1 MMQMDE
7 VLGKVQK
14 NILNIAIMGVM
25 VVLAY
30 KIFAAQQKQVEAI
43 KAQTEM
49 ESQKSAV
56 LTQISQS
63 EKKFKNLRRLINN
76 KDEAALLPTLNAIA
90 RDHQVKINVIKPL
103 PPEQRVA
110 GYTTYPFAMSIAADN
125 YHAFGKFVSALES
138 HPFMFSIDSMSVH
151 PDPSRESRRYKLQA
165 ELEVSSI
172 LLRD

>member
-1 MMQMDE
+1 
-7 VLGKVQK
+7 
-14 NILNIAIMGVM
+14 
-25 VVLAY
+25 
-30 KIFAAQQKQVEAI
+30 
-43 KAQTEM
+43 M

-63 EKKFKNLRRLINN
+63 EKKIKNLRRLINN
-76 KDEAALLPTLNAIA
+76 KDEAAFLPTLNAIA

-103 PPEQRVA
+103 PSEQRAA
-110 GYTTYPFAMSIAADN
+110 GYSTYPFAISIAADN

-138 HPFMFSIDSMSVH
+138 HPFMFSIDRMSVH

-165 ELEVSSI
+165 ELEVSAI